1 MSRFFVTGTGQGIG
15 AETVMQ
21 LRKSG
26 HEVVAHARTPERAE
40 QVKAAHAVRPGH
52 VGLAGIVVGDLATM
66 ASVRKL
72 AGQANALGPY
82 DGIVHNAGL
91 GGGSPKRQESAD
103 GLELIFHTNVVG
115 PYMLTCLMPLA
126 PRMVY
131 LSSGLQ
137 SQGHLEVKD
146 LRWKKR
152 SWDGMQAYSDSKL
165 FDLMLALEIAA
176 RHPTVITNAVDPGWI
191 QTNMGG
197 PDAPDPLDLGAE
209 TQVWLMTSDDPIAT
223 TSGQFLKRRAVQAPN
238 PEALDPEMRAALVEE
253 LERITEL
260 ELP

>member
-1 MSRFFVTGTGQGIG
+1 MSRIFVTGAGQGIG

-26 HEVVAHARTPERAE
+26 HEVVAHARTPKRAD
-40 QVKAAHAVRPGH
+40 QIRAAHAVRPGH
-52 VGLAGIVVGDLATM
+52 VGLAGVVVGDLADIE
-66 ASVRKL
+66 AAKEL

-82 DGIVHNAGL
+82 DAVVHNAGL

-115 PYMLTCLMPLA
+115 PYILTCLMPLA

-131 LSSGLQ
+131 LTSGLEAN
-137 SQGHLEVKD
+137 GHLQLDD
-146 LRWKKR
+146 LQWKKR
-152 SWDGMQAYSDSKL
+152 AWDGMQAYSDSKL
-165 FDLMLALEIAA
+165 FDLMLALELAA
-176 RHPTVITNAVDPGWI
+176 RHPGSIVNAVDPGWI

-197 PDAPDPLDLGAE
+197 PNAPDPLDLGAE
-209 TQVWLMTSDDPIAT
+209 TQVWLVTADDPIAT
-223 TSGQFLKRRAVQAPN
+223 TSGQFLKRRAVQTPN

>member
-1 MSRFFVTGTGQGIG
+1 MARVFVTGAGQGIG

-21 LRKSG
+21 LRKLG

-52 VGLAGIVVGDLATM
+52 VGLAGVVVGDLADM

-82 DGIVHNAGL
+82 DAIVHNAGL
-91 GGGSPKRQESAD
+91 GGGSPKRRESVD

-126 PRMVY
+126 LRMVY
-131 LSSGLQ
+131 LTSGLE
-137 SQGHLEVKD
+137 SRGHLQIDD
-146 LRWKKR
+146 LQWKKR
-152 SWDGMQAYSDSKL
+152 PWDGMQAYSDTKL

-176 RHPTVITNAVDPGWI
+176 RHPAITTNAVDPGWI
-191 QTNMGG
+191 RTNMGG
-197 PDAPDPLDLGAE
+197 PNAPDPIDLGAE
-209 TQVWLMTSDDPIAT
+209 TQVWLVTGDDPIVL
-223 TSGQFLKRRAVQAPN
+223 TSGQLLKRRAVLAPN
-238 PEALDPEMRAALVEE
+238 PEASDPDVRATLVDE
-253 LERITEL
+253 LERITGL
-260 ELP
+260 GLP